1 MLNAQLP
8 LSCIAAF
15 THNTESECRTY
26 CSHTKPIPYSNAID
40 QMVPHLQFA
49 IHLHL
54 AHIALK
60 QNQVQE
66 HKTNTDMVHSHV
78 LPAEPVR
85 QYLSQVAAWK
95 VFWDLPNSSPTFAK
109 LS

>member
-1 MLNAQLP
+1 
-8 LSCIAAF
+8 
-15 THNTESECRTY
+15 
-26 CSHTKPIPYSNAID
+26 
-40 QMVPHLQFA
+40 MVPHLQFA